1 MPGDC
6 VAVADFVLDSI
17 FLLDQL
23 PPPQCLE
30 GHDIVFDP

>member
-1 MPGDC
+1 MWGDC

-23 PPPQCLE
+23 PPHQCLE
-30 GHDIVFDP
+30 SYDNVFDP